1 MARVTLPSS
10 LAIIREWEVIP
21 ELPENATF
29 GILRNVPLF
38 FCVKRTRLTAAGHF
52 CFVSPGRS
60 INFHGAFAIS
70 KKKEKTAAAAVDLN
84 TNAAVVWL

>member
-1 MARVTLPSS
+1 MESNVVARVTLPSS

-38 FCVKRTRLTAAGHF
+38 VCEKNSSNCCWPLLFCLARPIDKFSWGLRYF
-52 CFVSPGRS
+52 E
-60 INFHGAFAIS
+60 
-70 KKKEKTAAAAVDLN
+70 EKGENGDGGG
-84 TNAAVVWL
+84 